1 MADEKKNTTENTE
14 TEALAEAVEDIED
27 AAEELEEAADV
38 DDTDDDDEAD
48 DDEADEEEKDKA
60 DDEAE
65 KKEGKII
72 NDIIEVVESTLL
84 TVFVIIMIF
93 TYFLHP
99 VNVVGSSMNN
109 TLFNGNRVFMT
120 TVYTGPH
127 YGDIIVINN
136 DMAYFLDENNKVIE
150 KDISGSGLKE
160 CIIKR
165 VIAEPG
171 QTIDF
176 DVDKEQVIVDG
187 KVLDEP
193 YIRQTV
199 ISDGGNFN
207 FPITVPEG
215 YYFVMGDNRRE
226 SADSRNGDVG
236 LIKKEQIYGKAIVK
250 YSPIKEFKFLFF
262 KNK

>member
-1 MADEKKNTTENTE
+1 MADETKNTTENTE
-14 TEALAEAVEDIED
+14 TEAVAEAVEDIED
-27 AAEELEEAADV
+27 AAEELIEAAD
-38 DDTDDDDEAD
+38 DDTDDEAADDESG
-48 DDEADEEEKDKA
+48 DEEEEEEEEK
-60 DDEAE
+60 AE
-65 KKEGKII
+65 KKEGNFI
-72 NDIIEVVESTLL
+72 NDVIEIVESTLL

-93 TYFLHP
+93 TYLLHP

-109 TLFNGNRVFMT
+109 TLFDGNRVFMT

-127 YGDIIVINN
+127 YGAILVINN
-136 DMAYFLDENNKVIE
+136 DMAYFLDENGKVIE
-150 KDISGSGLKE
+150 KDITGSGLKE

-226 SADSRNGDVG
+226 SADSRNGEVG

>member
-1 MADEKKNTTENTE
+1 MADETKNTTENTE
-14 TEALAEAVEDIED
+14 TEAVAEAVEDIED
-27 AAEELEEAADV
+27 AAEELIEAAD
-38 DDTDDDDEAD
+38 DDTEDDDEAA
-48 DDEADEEEKDKA
+48 DDESGDEEEEK
-60 DDEAE
+60 AE
-65 KKEGKII
+65 KKEGNFI
-72 NDIIEVVESTLL
+72 NDVIEIVESTLL

-93 TYFLHP
+93 TYLLHP

-109 TLFNGNRVFMT
+109 TLFDGNKVFMT

-127 YGDIIVINN
+127 YGDILVINN
-136 DMAYFLDENNKVIE
+136 DMAYFLDENGKVIE
-150 KDISGSGLKE
+150 KDITGSGLKE

-226 SADSRNGDVG
+226 SADSRNGEVG

>member
-1 MADEKKNTTENTE
+1 MADEVKKTTENTE
-14 TEALAEAVEDIED
+14 TETVAEAVEDIEE
-27 AAEELEEAADV
+27 AAEDLAEAVEDEEDIEE
-38 DDTDDDDEAD
+38 DDDDA
-48 DDEADEEEKDKA
+48 EE
-60 DDEAE
+60 DEAE
-65 KKEGKII
+65 EQAKKKEGKFVD
-72 NDIIEVVESTLL
+72 DIIEVIESTLL
-84 TVFVIIMIF
+84 TVFVIVMIF
-93 TYFLHP
+93 TYLLHP
-99 VNVVGSSMNN
+99 VNVVGKSMNN
-109 TLFNGNRVFMT
+109 TLMDGNRIFMT

-136 DMAYFLDENNKVIE
+136 DMAYFFDQAGKVYE
-150 KDISGSGLKE
+150 KDITGSGLKE

-176 DVDKEQVIVDG
+176 DVEKEQVIVDG

-193 YIRQTV
+193 YIKQTV
-199 ISDGGNFN
+199 NGDGGMYD

-226 SADSRNGDVG
+226 SADSRNPDVG
-236 LIKKEQIYGKAIVK
+236 LIKKEQIYGKAVLR

-262 KNK
+262 NNK

>member
-1 MADEKKNTTENTE
+1 MADETKNTTENTE
-14 TEALAEAVEDIED
+14 TEAAAEAVEDIED
-27 AAEELEEAADV
+27 AAEELIEAAD
-38 DDTDDDDEAD
+38 DNTEDDDEAAD
-48 DDEADEEEKDKA
+48 DGSGDEEEEEEEEK
-60 DDEAE
+60 AE
-65 KKEGKII
+65 KKEGSFI
-72 NDIIEVVESTLL
+72 NDVIEIVESTLL

-93 TYFLHP
+93 TYLLHP

-109 TLFNGNRVFMT
+109 TLFDGNRVFMT

-127 YGDIIVINN
+127 YGDILVINN
-136 DMAYFLDENNKVIE
+136 DMAYFLDENGKVIE
-150 KDISGSGLKE
+150 KDITGSGLKE

-226 SADSRNGDVG
+226 SADSRNGEVG

>member
-1 MADEKKNTTENTE
+1 MADETKNTTENKE
-14 TEALAEAVEDIED
+14 TEAAAEAVEDIED
-27 AAEELEEAADV
+27 AAEELIEAADGN
-38 DDTDDDDEAD
+38 TEDDDEAA
-48 DDEADEEEKDKA
+48 DDESGDEEEEK
-60 DDEAE
+60 AE
-65 KKEGKII
+65 KKEGNFI
-72 NDIIEVVESTLL
+72 NDVIEIVESTLL

-93 TYFLHP
+93 TYLLHP

-109 TLFNGNRVFMT
+109 TLFDGNKVFMT

-127 YGDIIVINN
+127 YGDILVINN
-136 DMAYFLDENNKVIE
+136 DMAYFLDENGKVIE
-150 KDISGSGLKE
+150 KDITGSGLKE

-226 SADSRNGDVG
+226 SADSRNGEVG